1 MLNRNLSSRVPA
13 TVGALVVCLVVALS
27 AGYLASA
34 QAADPTF
41 ACLTASTKV
50 RHTYVNHPDPAKLK
64 EAVRIFE
71 SQATGVDYPV
81 GTVIQMVP
89 NEAMVKRTKAE
100 FPNSNGWEF
109 FLLDVTAQG
118 ATVKMRGDAAANRL
132 GRAATRVGSR
142 APQVPQAPEPQAGG
156 GLSDLIFGKG
166 PGNRQS
172 VAEAAIKSATRSIS
186 STVGR
191 QVGQALVRGILGGL
205 LRK

>member
-1 MLNRNLSSRVPA
+1 MLNRNLFPRVPA
-13 TVGALVVCLVVALS
+13 AVGALVVCLVVALS

-41 ACLTASTKV
+41 ACLTSSTKV
-50 RHTYVNHPDPAKLK
+50 RHTYFSHPDPAKLK

-118 ATVKMRGDAAANRL
+118 ATVKMRGDTAANRL
-132 GRAATRVGSR
+132 GTCLGCHQGSAKYDLVCEHTHGC
-142 APQVPQAPEPQAGG
+142 APVPVTDEVIAKVQA
-156 GLSDLIFGKG
+156 SDPRCAK
-166 PGNRQS
+166 
-172 VAEAAIKSATRSIS
+172 
-186 STVGR
+186 
-191 QVGQALVRGILGGL
+191 
-205 LRK
+205 